1 MFVESSNL
9 CMLGISSFFVLI
21 WLFSLFVF
29 GSCRDLHN
37 KTKFFENGFSLENS
51 LRFRC
56 GNITGSTLRKVP
68 HLHMCG
74 DFALFMVL
82 VALSLSVPIL
92 RSWSQIIRSLYAK
105 DLSVLLFLQF
115 FLRVGNV
122 RTLLGDFRCSEI
134 SKPQSGD
141 LRATEDFC

>member
-1 MFVESSNL
+1 MESSNL
-9 CMLGISSFFVLI
+9 CMLGISSFLVLI
-21 WLFSLFVF
+21 CLFSLLVF

-74 DFALFMVL
+74 DFALFMVC
-82 VALSLSVPIL
+82 LSVPFQ
-92 RSWSQIIRSLYAK
+92 RSWSQIIRSLFAK
-105 DLSVLLFLQF
+105 DLSVLVFLQF
-115 FLRVGNV
+115 FQRAEMSGP
-122 RTLLGDFRCSEI
+122 CSEI
-134 SKPQSGD
+134 FEPQSRD